1 MSNKERCQW
10 VTDDLIYQKYHD
22 EEWGIPSFDDRYLF
36 EMLSLEGAQAGLS
49 WLTIL
54 KRRDNY
60 RKAFANFDPVQVSRF
75 TARDLDDLM
84 QNKGIIRNYRK
95 IESVIIN
102 ARCYLAI
109 LREFGSFYQYLTS
122 IIPDSLPIKNDWES
136 IEE

>member
-36 EMLSLEGAQAGLS
+36 EMLTLEGAQAGLS

-60 RKAFANFDPVQVSRF
+60 RKAFANFDIQTVSQYRSEEH
-75 TARDLDDLM
+75 TSELQSRGHLVCRLLLEK
-84 QNKGIIRNYRK
+84 NKI
-95 IESVIIN
+95 
-102 ARCYLAI
+102 
-109 LREFGSFYQYLTS
+109 T
-122 IIPDSLPIKNDWES
+122 
-136 IEE
+136 